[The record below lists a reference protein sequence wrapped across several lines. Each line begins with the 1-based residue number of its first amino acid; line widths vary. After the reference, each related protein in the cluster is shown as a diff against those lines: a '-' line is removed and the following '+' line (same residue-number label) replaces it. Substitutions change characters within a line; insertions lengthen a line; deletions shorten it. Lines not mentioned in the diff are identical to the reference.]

1 MSVADITVVSSQD
14 KRWRSKTKKERG
26 IVHMEFMVS
35 GSFYPHDQ
43 EEILARLPQ
52 EQAHI
57 HVLQEQGT
65 IQALYLSADRS
76 HVWLVIRGAS
86 QDEVQKTLE
95 SFPLYPYVREIAI
108 ASLFKM

>member
-1 MSVADITVVSSQD
+1 MSATDITVSSSQD
-14 KRWRSKTKKERG
+14 ERWRSKTKKERG

-76 HVWLVIRGAS
+76 HVWLVIRGES
-86 QDEVQKTLE
+86 QDQVQKTLE
-95 SFPLYPYVREIAI
+95 AFPLYPYVKELAI
-108 ASLFKM
+108 APLSKM

>member
-1 MSVADITVVSSQD
+1 MSATDITVVSSQD
-14 KRWRSKTKKERG
+14 ERWRSKTKKERG
-26 IVHMEFMVS
+26 SVNMEFIVS
-35 GSFYPHDQ
+35 GSFDPHDQ

-95 SFPLYPYVREIAI
+95 SFPLYPYVREPAI
-108 ASLFKM
+108 VPLFKM